1 MLLICGSLQQIAT
14 PWGNGKCTFDGSSES
29 PAEACAIWGVCVVS
43 TTADVLFAAES
54 RCIAGLQDKNYAFLE
69 FRSVEE
75 ASNCMAFDGVVFN
88 NTYLRVSLWAL
99 LYTL

>member
-1 MLLICGSLQQIAT
+1 MT
-14 PWGNGKCTFDGSSES
+14 ES
-29 PAEACAIWGVCVVS
+29 
-43 TTADVLFAAES
+43 VLFAAEF

-88 NTYLRVSLWAL
+88 NTYLRVNLWAL
-99 LYTL
+99 LHALSFKSVTACCAQSCFCRCA